1 MNRKLLNIFAT
12 TCLAVSLQ
20 STAFA
25 NNEKSETV
33 GEKVSEAAQDTG
45 KAVKKTARKVKDK
58 TCHMIKGK
66 MECAAENV
74 KHKAENAIDEGK
86 DKVEDMKH

>member
-12 TCLAVSLQ
+12 TLLAVSLQ

-25 NNEKSETV
+25 KDEKSETV
-33 GEKVSEAAQDTG
+33 GEKVSEAAEDTG
-45 KAVKKTARKVKDK
+45 KAIKKTTRKVKDK
-58 TCHMIKGK
+58 TCHMVKGK

-74 KHKAENAIDEGK
+74 KHKVENAIDEGK
-86 DKVEDMKH
+86 DKVDDIKK

>member
-12 TCLAVSLQ
+12 TLLAVSLQ

-25 NNEKSETV
+25 KETV
-33 GEKVSEAAQDTG
+33 GEKVSEAAEDTG
-45 KAVKKTARKVKDK
+45 KAIKKTTRKVKDK
-58 TCHMIKGK
+58 TCHMVKGK

-74 KHKAENAIDEGK
+74 KHKVENAIDEGK
-86 DKVEDMKH
+86 DKVDDIKK